1 MLGRPL
7 RRAGRP
13 GVIGVAA
20 RTAVVAGTAT
30 AVSGRVSRHQAER
43 AAAQQTVDQPQAAAA
58 AAPAPTQGPS
68 AGPSGATSGGLT
80 DEAISAL
87 ERLGRLREQG
97 VLTDTEFAVQKDRIL
112 RG

>member
-43 AAAQQTVDQPQAAAA
+43 AAAQQTSEPRDAPVA
-58 AAPAPTQGPS
+58 AAPPVTQGPS
-68 AGPSGATSGGLT
+68 AGPSGGLT
-80 DEAISAL
+80 DEALSAL
-87 ERLGRLREQG
+87 ERLGKLREQG

>member
-43 AAAQQTVDQPQAAAA
+43 AAAQQTAEQP
-58 AAPAPTQGPS
+58 AAPPATQGPS
-68 AGPSGATSGGLT
+68 AGPSGGTSGGLT
-80 DEAISAL
+80 DEALSAL
-87 ERLGRLREQG
+87 ERLGKLREQG

>member
-1 MLGRPL
+1 M

-43 AAAQQTVDQPQAAAA
+43 AAAQQPVEQPGAPVAAG
-58 AAPAPTQGPS
+58 PPPTQGPS
-68 AGPSGATSGGLT
+68 GGPSGGLT
-80 DEAISAL
+80 DEALSAL
-87 ERLGRLREQG
+87 ERLGKLREQG